1 MSGSGGKPVL
11 ILSGA
16 PGVGKTT
23 AAAVLAEGGERGE
36 GGKRGEGDEGG
47 EGGER
52 AVHLESD
59 RFYRFIRAGYIEP
72 WKPESNEQNRAIAAI
87 VAEAAAGYAAAGYF
101 TILDGIVI
109 PGWYLEPMRDALHER
124 GHEVAYA
131 VLRAPLP
138 VCVERVSQREGG
150 SLFDAEAMDRL
161 WKAFTGLGELEANVV
176 EVEGMGPEEV
186 AATLRDRLERG
197 LLRV

>member
-1 MSGSGGKPVL
+1 MSGTGGNPVL
-11 ILSGA
+11 IISGP

-23 AAAVLAEGGERGE
+23 VAAVLAER
-36 GGKRGEGDEGG
+36 
-47 EGGER
+47 GER

-59 RFYRFIRAGYIEP
+59 RFYSFIRAGYIEP
-72 WKPESNEQNRAIAAI
+72 WKPESNEQNRAVAEIAA
-87 VAEAAAGYAAAGYF
+87 AAAASYSAAGYF

-109 PGWYLEPMRDALHER
+109 PGWYLEPMRDALCEA
-124 GHEVAYA
+124 GQEAAYA

-138 VCVERVSQREGG
+138 VCVERVGEREGG

-161 WKAFTGLGELEANVV
+161 WKAFTDLGELEANVI
-176 EVEGMGPEEV
+176 EVDGMDAEEV
-186 AATLRDRLERG
+186 AAMLRNRLSQG

>member
-1 MSGSGGKPVL
+1 MSRTAGNPVL

-23 AAAVLAEGGERGE
+23 AAAVLAERREH
-36 GGKRGEGDEGG
+36 
-47 EGGER
+47 

-59 RFYRFIRAGYIEP
+59 RFYDFIRAGYVEP
-72 WKPESNEQNRAIAAI
+72 WKLESNEQNRVVNEI
-87 VAEAAAGYAAAGYF
+87 VAKAATIYAAAGYF

-109 PGWYLEPMRDALHER
+109 PGWYLEPMRDALREA
-124 GHEVAYA
+124 GQEVAYA

-138 VCVERVSQREGG
+138 VCAERVSEREGG

-161 WKAFTGLGELEANVV
+161 WKAFTDLGELEANVV
-176 EVEGMGPEEV
+176 EVDGMDAGEV
-186 AATLRDRLERG
+186 AAALQDRLARG